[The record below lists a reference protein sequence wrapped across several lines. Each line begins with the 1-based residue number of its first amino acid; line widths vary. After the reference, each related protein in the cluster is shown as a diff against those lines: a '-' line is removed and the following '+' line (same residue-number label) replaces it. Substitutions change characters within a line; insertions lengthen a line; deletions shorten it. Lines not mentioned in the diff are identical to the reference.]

1 MTLTFIPTADLVDII
16 GAEDSRSC
24 DTQFQNFGGHLD
36 FCGVIT
42 TISCYQDNGLV
53 KQVLNEPNPGG
64 VLVIDGYA
72 SLHTALMGDLIAQ
85 AGVDNGWAGVVING
99 GIRDSAVVRTM
110 DFGCK
115 ALGTNPRKSAKDGV
129 GERDAVVNF
138 GGVDFVPGH
147 ILYADA
153 DGIIVTEAPVV
164 APES

>member
-16 GAEDSRSC
+16 GAEDARSC
-24 DTQFQNFGGHLD
+24 DTQFRDFGGNTD
-36 FCGVIT
+36 FCGVIST
-42 TISCYQDNGLV
+42 VSCYQDNGLV
-53 KQVLNEPNPGG
+53 KTVLNEPNPGG

-99 GIRDSAVVRTM
+99 AIRDSAAVGTM
-110 DFGCK
+110 SFGCK
-115 ALGTNPRKSAKDGV
+115 ALGTNPRKSAKDGI
-129 GERDAVVNF
+129 GERDAVLNF

-153 DGIIVTEAPVV
+153 DGIIITEDPIET
-164 APES
+164 PQT

>member
-16 GAEDSRSC
+16 GAEESRSC
-24 DTQFQNFGGHLD
+24 DTQFQNFGGRLD

-42 TISCYQDNGLV
+42 TVSCYQDNGLV
-53 KQVLNEPNPGG
+53 KQILNEPNPGG

-72 SLHTALMGDLIAQ
+72 SLHTALMGDMIAQ
-85 AGVDNGWAGVVING
+85 AGVDNGWAGVIING

-115 ALGTNPRKSAKDGV
+115 ALGTNPRKSAKDGI
-129 GERDAVVNF
+129 GERDAVLNF

-153 DGIIVTEAPVV
+153 DGIIVTEVPITAP
-164 APES
+164 A